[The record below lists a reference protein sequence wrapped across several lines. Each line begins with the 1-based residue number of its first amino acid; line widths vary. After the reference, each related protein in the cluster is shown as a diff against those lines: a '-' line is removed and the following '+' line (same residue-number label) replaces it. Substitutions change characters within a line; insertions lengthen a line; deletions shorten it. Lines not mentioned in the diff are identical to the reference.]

1 MNILSNVSKVAWK
14 TVFARPTDNNNEIK
28 ERVENIL
35 SKIKAEGDEAI
46 FSLSQA
52 IDKNNLTAENVLVTE
67 AEIEAATNAL
77 SDEFKAAISL
87 ARDNIE
93 KFHSA
98 QLRKEVYV
106 ETMNGVEV
114 RQRRVAI
121 PRVGLYI
128 PAGSAPLFST
138 VLMCALPAK
147 IAGCSEV
154 IMCSPANKEGK
165 IADEILYVA
174 QLCGV
179 SKIYKLGGAIA
190 VGAMAYGSETIE
202 GVNKIFGPGN
212 RYVTYAKQIVS
223 CDTVAIDMPA
233 GPSEVMVI
241 ADESAEASF
250 VASDILSQLEHGADS
265 QAIAV
270 VTSQEIAEQVAAE
283 VLAQTKTLSRNEII
297 ELSLNNCTIIVESD
311 KKKILEMV
319 DYYAPEHLI
328 VSTSDADDFSFSVTN
343 AGSIFIGNYSPE
355 SVGDYASGTNH
366 TLPTSAWAKSFSGV
380 NVDSFSKYITYQ
392 KLSKEGL
399 NSIADCVIT
408 MAQHEGLTAHANAVI
423 IRRK

>member
-1 MNILSNVSKVAWK
+1 MRILNNVSKGEWK
-14 TVFARPTDNNNEIK
+14 EVFSRPTDNNDIIK

-35 SKIKAEGDEAI
+35 EQVKNEGDKAI

-52 IDKNNLTAENVLVTE
+52 IDKNNLTAENVLVSDSE
-67 AEIEAATNAL
+67 LKAAANNL
-77 SDEFKAAISL
+77 SDEFKAAICL
-87 ARDNIE
+87 AKENIE
-93 KFHSA
+93 KFHAA
-98 QLRKEVYV
+98 QLRREVYV

-114 RQRRVAI
+114 RQRRVPI
-121 PRVGLYI
+121 SKVGLYI

-138 VLMCALPAK
+138 VLMCAVPAK
-147 IAGCSEV
+147 IAGCSEI

-190 VGAMAYGSETIE
+190 VGAMAYGSETIDS
-202 GVNKIFGPGN
+202 VHKIFGPGN

-233 GPSEVMVI
+233 GPSEVMVL
-241 ADESAEASF
+241 ADESAEAAF

-265 QAIAV
+265 QAIAI
-270 VTSQEIAEQVAAE
+270 VTSQEIADNVADE
-283 VLAQTKTLSRNEII
+283 VLKQTKTLSRNEII
-297 ELSLNNCTIIVESD
+297 ELSLKNCTIIVEND
-311 KKKILEMV
+311 RTKILEMV
-319 DYYAPEHLI
+319 DFYAPEHLI
-328 VSTSDADDFSFSVTN
+328 VSLNEADEFSYSVTN

-366 TLPTSAWAKSFSGV
+366 TLPTSGWAKSFSGV
-380 NVDSFSKYITYQ
+380 NTDSFSKYITYQ

-399 NSIADCVIT
+399 NAISDCVVT

-423 IRRK
+423 VRKG